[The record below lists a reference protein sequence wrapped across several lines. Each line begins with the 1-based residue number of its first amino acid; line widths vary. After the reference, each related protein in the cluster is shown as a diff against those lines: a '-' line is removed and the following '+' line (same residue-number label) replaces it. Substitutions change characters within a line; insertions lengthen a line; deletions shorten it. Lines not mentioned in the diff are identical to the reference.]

1 MRSNGSKKIA
11 PATVAARRGSNLARF
26 VKKVLPILIL
36 TIPALPA
43 CADSIDLVITGSI
56 GSTAGEASNGF
67 YMATYPDSSQLQVF
81 GPPQTGNNF
90 AQLVFP
96 TFTLPAGAVVTN
108 ATLDVSF
115 VPLIQEGPFS
125 DTTYLQ
131 GPGPANINNPY
142 HVPGQINET
151 ISTQTSFYSIGG
163 HSYSSNATCQLNA
176 PGNSVDLVQAGFSPC
191 LSGTLGYYVDFSS
204 LTTLTPSL
212 VSAGYNSWEIFAFE
226 GGNSTDLTADLSI
239 NYDVP
244 GGPTP
249 EPSSFVLLAT
259 GIAALIGVVRQ
270 RRSISC

>member
-11 PATVAARRGSNLARF
+11 PATVAARRGSNPTRF

-56 GSTAGEASNGF
+56 GSTAGEGSNGF

-81 GPPQTGNNF
+81 GLPQTGNNF
-90 AQLVFP
+90 VQLIFP

-108 ATLDVSF
+108 ATLDASF
-115 VPLIQEGPFS
+115 VPLIQQGPFS
-125 DTTYLQ
+125 DTTLLQ
-131 GPGPANINNPY
+131 SGRVDINNPS
-142 HVPGQINET
+142 VPGQINET
-151 ISTQTSFYSIGG
+151 ISTQTSFASIGG

-212 VSAGYNSWEIFAFE
+212 VSAGYNSWEIFAFQ

-239 NYDVP
+239 DYDVP

>member
-11 PATVAARRGSNLARF
+11 PATVAARGSSRARF

-56 GSTAGEASNGF
+56 SSAAGEGSNGF
-67 YMATYPDSSQLQVF
+67 YMATYPDSSQLQAF
-81 GPPQTGNNF
+81 GHPQTGNNNF

-115 VPLIQEGPFS
+115 VPLIQVGPFS
-125 DTTYLQ
+125 DTTILQ
-131 GPGPANINNPY
+131 AGRADPNNLSS
-142 HVPGQINET
+142 VPGQINET
-151 ISTQTSFYSIGG
+151 ISTQTSFTSIAS
-163 HSYSSNATCQLNA
+163 HSYSSNANCQLNA

-191 LSGTLGYYVDFSS
+191 LSGTLGYYADFSS

-212 VSAGYNSWEIFAFE
+212 VSPGFNSFEIFAFE
-226 GGNSTDLTADLSI
+226 GGNTADLTADLSI
-239 NYDVP
+239 DYDVP
-244 GGPTP
+244 GALTP
-249 EPSSFVLLAT
+249 EPSSLVLLAT
-259 GIAALIGVVRQ
+259 GIVVLIGVVRQ